1 MLRIYP
7 IVLKIQIFKIN
18 QDKKKQKHE
27 DNKRA
32 KNLEAENR
40 NKKNME
46 NIKKLEEMVVFKGH
60 PTMTR
65 LAKQKVKKIDDS
77 DKNKDERDEDFKYYI
92 ALNFG

>member
-1 MLRIYP
+1 
-7 IVLKIQIFKIN
+7 
-18 QDKKKQKHE
+18 
-27 DNKRA
+27 
-32 KNLEAENR
+32 
-40 NKKNME
+40 ME